1 MSNKFFGRQLCY
13 DELVK
18 NSDGPWISPSV
29 QHSYA
34 TLQFVYSPIFYS
46 FYSQIFYSQIQSN
59 ILQSNI
65 VKYSIVKLYSQTLYS
80 NSIFKLYSNY
90 IQTLQSNSIF
100 NSIFYSQIFYSQIQ
114 SNILQSNSIV
124 CLQPI
129 SIATLLYSLFMTS
142 APRRRRS
149 KICLTEYIGP
159 CRVFSV

>member
-1 MSNKFFGRQLCY
+1 MGLGSAHQY
-13 DELVK
+13 
-18 NSDGPWISPSV
+18 SI
-29 QHSYA
+29 A
-34 TLQFVYSPIFYS
+34 TLLYSLFTAQYS
-46 FYSQIFYSQIQSN
+46 IVSIVKYS
-59 ILQSNI
+59 I

-90 IQTLQSNSIF
+90 IQTIFKLYSQTLYSTLQS

-159 CRVFSV
+159 CRVLSV

>member
-1 MSNKFFGRQLCY
+1 M
-13 DELVK
+13 
-18 NSDGPWISPSV
+18 GPGSAHQYSI
-29 QHSYA
+29 A
-34 TLQFVYSPIFYS
+34 TLLYSLFTAQYS
-46 FYSQIFYSQIQSN
+46 IVFIVKYSIVKYSQIFYSQIQSN
-59 ILQSNI
+59 ILQSN
-65 VKYSIVKLYSQTLYS
+65 SIVKLYIQTLYS
-80 NSIFKLYSNY
+80 NYIQTIFKLYSNY

-159 CRVFSV
+159 CRVLSV

>member
-46 FYSQIFYSQIQSN
+46 FYSQIFFSQIQSN
-59 ILQSNI
+59 ILQSN
-65 VKYSIVKLYSQTLYS
+65 SIVKLYIQTLYS
-80 NSIFKLYSNY
+80 NYIQTIFKLYSNY

-159 CRVFSV
+159 CRVLSV